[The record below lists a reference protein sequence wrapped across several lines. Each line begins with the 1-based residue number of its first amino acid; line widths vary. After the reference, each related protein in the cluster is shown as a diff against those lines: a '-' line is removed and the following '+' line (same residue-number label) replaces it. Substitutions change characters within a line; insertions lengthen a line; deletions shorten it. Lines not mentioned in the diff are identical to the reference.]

1 MSAVAMKSGRKE
13 GWTPFGASQ
22 FCFVMIWTAFWISLA
37 MLMRWLSGSAR
48 IPLRMGARLWAPGLI
63 YGSGSSFKVEGAEA
77 IDWSQPYLVVSN
89 HQSMIDICA
98 LFRGVPVPLRFVLK
112 KEMIRVPFVSAYARA
127 TEMLFI
133 DRDNP
138 RSAPLMLRGA
148 AKLLGEGHSVCI
160 FPEGTRSRDG
170 RLDEFK
176 AGPFQA
182 AVMAGVQI
190 LPVALDGA
198 GDVLPPTPWFRAY
211 PGQIR
216 LRFGQPIASA
226 GQDRQTLAR
235 QVQDAVQ
242 ALLTSP

>member
-13 GWTPFGASQ
+13 GWTPIGALQ
-22 FCFVMIWTAFWISLA
+22 FVYVMIWTAFWISLA
-37 MLMRWLSGSAR
+37 ILMRGLSGSAR

-63 YGSGSSFKVEGAEA
+63 GGAGARLKVEGAEA

-112 KEMIRVPFVSAYARA
+112 KEMTRVPFVSAYARA
-127 TEMLFI
+127 TGMLFI

-138 RSAPLMLRGA
+138 RSAPLMLRSA
-148 AKLLGEGHSVCI
+148 AKLLGAGQSVCI

-170 RLDEFK
+170 QLDEFK

-182 AVMAGVQI
+182 AIMAGIQV
-190 LPVALDGA
+190 LPVALQGA
-198 GDVLPPTPWFRAY
+198 GNVLPPTPWFRAY

-216 LRFGQPIASA
+216 MRFGQPIAST
-226 GQDRQTLAR
+226 GQSRQTLAHEA
-235 QVQDAVQ
+235 QDAVQ
-242 ALLTSP
+242 ALLASP

>member
-13 GWTPFGASQ
+13 GWTLFGALQ
-22 FCFVMIWTAFWISLA
+22 FGFVMIWTAFWISLA
-37 MLMRWLSGSAR
+37 MLMHWISRSQR

-63 YGSGSSFKVEGAEA
+63 YGSGSRFKVEGAEA
-77 IDWSQPYLVVSN
+77 IDWSRPYLVVSN

-98 LFRGVPVPLRFVLK
+98 LFNAVPVPLRFVLK
-112 KEMIRVPFVSAYARA
+112 KEMTRVPFVSAYAHG
-127 TEMLFI
+127 TGMLFI

-148 AKLLGEGHSVCI
+148 AKLLGEGHAVCV

-170 RLDEFK
+170 QLDEFK

-182 AVMAGVQI
+182 AVMAGVDV
-190 LPVALDGA
+190 LPVALQGA

-211 PGQIR
+211 RGDIR
-216 LRFGQPIASA
+216 LSFGQPIASA
-226 GQDRQTLAR
+226 GLDRQALAQR
-235 QVQDAVQ
+235 AEESVRAML
-242 ALLTSP
+242 ASA